1 MKWSFILSF
10 FIMYTIPIF
19 VLFALSICIIYIYL
33 TWNRLRNTLP
43 TITIVVKPMTRT
55 YFSSSIKKNKEAE
68 SFYGYGVLNE
78 SRVRG
83 IETIWDPSLRL
94 CAVSL
99 IAGDIQYRT
108 SRAPVRFFKNFSTE
122 WCFHGRNSDRR
133 AKRRLTSD
141 SGKANSETGR
151 KVRRQYDRT

>member
-1 MKWSFILSF
+1 
-10 FIMYTIPIF
+10 
-19 VLFALSICIIYIYL
+19 
-33 TWNRLRNTLP
+33 
-43 TITIVVKPMTRT
+43 MTRT
-55 YFSSSIKKNKEAE
+55 YFSPSIEKNKEAE

-78 SRVRG
+78 SPERG

-99 IAGDIQYRT
+99 IVGDIQYRA

-122 WCFHGRNSDRR
+122 WCFGRNSDRR

-141 SGKANSETGR
+141 SGKANGETGR
-151 KVRRQYDRT
+151 KVRRRDRPEENIGNTIGHKSSVGRFD